1 MRTTVPRSIGVLL
14 LCAASGCASV
24 DGGTKVPASAPD
36 EPVASRA
43 PPADADTREVV
54 EDFLHAFAQL
64 PGHAP
69 GEATIRFARDALA
82 AEPFVAAL
90 ERAMRAGGYGVGLA
104 PSGAPGDVRYRAE
117 PGADGEGTV
126 HTVLVGEL
134 GMKRHYRRASGG
146 ASRPAGPLFVLG
158 ADASGIDPD
167 RRRADAAA
175 PSVPAAPQVAARY
188 VRATRTIG
196 DLD

>member
-1 MRTTVPRSIGVLL
+1 MRTTVSRSIGVLL

-24 DGGTKVPASAPD
+24 DGGAGASASAPD
-36 EPVASRA
+36 EPAASRDL
-43 PPADADTREVV
+43 PVDADTREVV
-54 EDFLHAFAQL
+54 EDFLHALAQL
-64 PGHAP
+64 PGHGP

-90 ERAMRAGGYGVGLA
+90 ERAMRAGGYGVGFA

-117 PGADGEGTV
+117 PGAGGEGTM

-134 GMKRHYRRASGG
+134 GMRRHYRPVSGG

-158 ADASGIDPD
+158 ADASGIDTD
-167 RRRADAAA
+167 RRHTDALASSVAAA
-175 PSVPAAPQVAARY
+175 PPVAARH
-188 VRATRTIG
+188 VRAVRTIG